1 MHKSPIHTYPLE
13 IYIPPTSLP
22 APVYA
27 ACRHDGAL
35 SVLERPGQHAGR
47 PAGAPA
53 LRLVLPGRH
62 LRGQGAALQD
72 DPAEGVRVS
81 AERRGWGGAG
91 NKHTVSL
98 EWN

>member
-1 MHKSPIHTYPLE
+1 MQKSL
-13 IYIPPTSLP
+13 IYAYLSRIYTPPTSLP
-22 APVYA
+22 VPLYA

-35 SVLERPGQHAGR
+35 SVLERPGQHAVR
-47 PAGAPA
+47 PAGVPA

-81 AERRGWGGAG
+81 AGTGRVGRGKKQAQC
-91 NKHTVSL
+91 
-98 EWN
+98 